1 MNLKARAAVTGL
13 LMSLTLP
20 ALAQDAIPPEL
31 AYPGNVALSRNSN
44 GEWEYRKFPSLMP
57 LYYYDLDVQ
66 GSGKSACGDTC
77 SGARPPLTVDGD
89 DVKPVGRWTIIQRE
103 DGRRQWAY
111 LGRPIYLRFHDIVGA
126 PIGDNEEGTW
136 HLMKP

>member
-1 MNLKARAAVTGL
+1 MNMKALIILAGIAGLATAA
-13 LMSLTLP
+13 
-20 ALAQDAIPPEL
+20 AAQEVPPEL

-57 LYYYDLDVQ
+57 LYTYDLDVP

-77 SGARPPLTVDGD
+77 TGARPPLTVVED
-89 DVKPVGRWTIIQRE
+89 DAKPVGRWTIIQRE

-111 LGRPIYLRFHDIVGA
+111 KGRPIYLRFHDVVGA

>member
-1 MNLKARAAVTGL
+1 MNLKAFIAMAGLAVLAAT
-13 LMSLTLP
+13 
-20 ALAQDAIPPEL
+20 ANAQDSVPPEL
-31 AYPGNVALSRNSN
+31 AYPGNVALSKNSN

-57 LYYYDLDVQ
+57 LYFYDLDKP
-66 GSGKSACGDTC
+66 GSGKSECGDTC
-77 SGARPPLTVDGD
+77 SGARPPLQVEGAD
-89 DVKPVGRWTIIQRE
+89 DKPVGRWIIIQRE

-111 LGRPIYLRFHDIVGA
+111 KGHPVYLRFHDVVGA